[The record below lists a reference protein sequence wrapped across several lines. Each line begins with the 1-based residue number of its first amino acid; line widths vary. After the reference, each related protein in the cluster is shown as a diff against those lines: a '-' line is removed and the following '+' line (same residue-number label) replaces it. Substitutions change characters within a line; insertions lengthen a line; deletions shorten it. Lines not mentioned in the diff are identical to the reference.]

1 MINRIIF
8 EKSFEKEHCI
18 ITFMETSITGKK
30 IYMNN
35 YSFCYN
41 YEEDQME
48 FIADLLDK
56 VYYRLSQQMKSDRD
70 IFELE
75 QYKKL
80 QSVLLE
86 ILN

>member
-1 MINRIIF
+1 MIDRILF
-8 EKSFEKEHCI
+8 AKSFEKEHCTI
-18 ITFMETSITGKK
+18 AFMETSITGKK
-30 IYMNN
+30 ICINN

-48 FIADLLDK
+48 FIADLLDN
-56 VYYRLSQQMKSDRD
+56 VYWRLSQQMKSDRD
-70 IFELE
+70 IHDLE

>member
-1 MINRIIF
+1 MINKILF
-8 EKSFEKEHCI
+8 EKSFEKEHCTI
-18 ITFMETSITGKK
+18 AFMKMSITGKK

-56 VYYRLSQQMKSDRD
+56 VYWRLSQQMKSDRD